1 MADEPQVEEEAVTG
15 DSVAG
20 EAEEAQQV
28 EDEKPFEGEFD
39 PERARRTIDKLR
51 GEVKDLKKQKET
63 PVDDPEKGALS
74 MENLQLKVALET
86 GLTAKQASR
95 LRGETREEMLEDAH
109 ELFEAFAPRKEEPK
123 TNRPA
128 PRLKGGSRP
137 EVEPELSA
145 KDIAAGIRL

>member
-1 MADEPQVEEEAVTG
+1 MADEPQVEEEVIETETVEVTS
-15 DSVAG
+15 DAEEG
-20 EAEEAQQV
+20 EAE
-28 EDEKPFEGEFD
+28 PFEGEYD
-39 PERARRTIDKLR
+39 PARARRTIDKLR
-51 GEVKDLKKQKET
+51 DELREAKKQKAA

-74 MENLQLKVALET
+74 VENLQLKVALET

-95 LRGETREEMLEDAH
+95 LRGATREEMLEDAH
-109 ELFEAFAPRKEEPK
+109 ELFEAFAPRKDEPR